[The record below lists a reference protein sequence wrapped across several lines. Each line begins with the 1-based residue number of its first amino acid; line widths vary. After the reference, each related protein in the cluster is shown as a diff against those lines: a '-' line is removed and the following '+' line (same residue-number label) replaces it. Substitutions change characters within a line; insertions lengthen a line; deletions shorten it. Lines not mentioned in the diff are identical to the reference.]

1 MRSVLK
7 RVGNGVIEI
16 DYLNTNFYHLRKMK
30 IEIQSVIDLITN
42 SSTETFTI
50 LSDNAES
57 LIKEVV
63 NSILLAAK
71 SELTFS
77 DLFVYKEEFNDRWED
92 DYRGSYIRNF
102 IEDEDTSKY
111 GKVLLKIYDMASDKF
126 SYWEGENGKALD
138 FIYEEIKKVAI
149 DNGALTYNEFCEQ
162 ENSNCDYMPALKTF
176 YIEVKEGLD
185 NEDAKLA
192 ANALNS
198 LELLYSA
205 DYYCG

>member
-1 MRSVLK
+1 
-7 RVGNGVIEI
+7 
-16 DYLNTNFYHLRKMK
+16 MK

-57 LIKEVV
+57 LIKDVV

-77 DLFVYKEEFNDRWED
+77 DLFVYKEEFDDRWED
-92 DYRGSYIRNF
+92 EYRHNCIRCC
-102 IEDEDTSKY
+102 IEDEDTGKY
-111 GKVLLKIYDMASDKF
+111 GKALLKIYDMASDKLP
-126 SYWEGENGKALD
+126 YWEGENGKALD

-149 DNGALTYNEFCEQ
+149 DNGAMTYNEFCKQ
-162 ENSNCDYMPALKTF
+162 ENDDSYDYMPALKTF
-176 YIEVKEGLD
+176 YVNVKEGLD

-192 ANALNS
+192 ACALNAL
-198 LELLYSA
+198 EELYSA
-205 DYYCG
+205 DYRCG

>member
-1 MRSVLK
+1 
-7 RVGNGVIEI
+7 
-16 DYLNTNFYHLRKMK
+16 MK
-30 IEIQSVIDLITN
+30 IEVQSVIDLITN

-50 LSDNAES
+50 LSNNAES
-57 LIKEVV
+57 LIKDVV
-63 NSILLAAK
+63 NSILSVAK

-77 DLFVYKEEFNDRWED
+77 DLFVYKEEFDDRWED
-92 DYRGSYIRNF
+92 YYRGSYIRDF
-102 IEDEDTSKY
+102 VKDEDVSKY
-111 GKVLLKIYDMASDKF
+111 GKALLEIYDMASDKL

-149 DNGALTYNEFCEQ
+149 DNGAMTYGEFCEQ
-162 ENSNCDYMPALKTF
+162 ENSNPDYMPALKTF

-185 NEDAKLA
+185 NENAKLA

-198 LELLYSA
+198 LELLHSA

>member
-1 MRSVLK
+1 
-7 RVGNGVIEI
+7 
-16 DYLNTNFYHLRKMK
+16 MK

-57 LIKEVV
+57 LIKDVV

-77 DLFVYKEEFNDRWED
+77 DLFVYKEEFDDRWED
-92 DYRGSYIRNF
+92 EYRHNCIRRC
-102 IEDEDTSKY
+102 IEDEDTGKY
-111 GKVLLKIYDMASDKF
+111 GKALLKIYGMASDKLP
-126 SYWEGENGKALD
+126 YWEGENGKALD

-149 DNGALTYNEFCEQ
+149 DNGAMTYNEFCKQ
-162 ENSNCDYMPALKTF
+162 ENDDSYDYMPALKTF
-176 YIEVKEGLD
+176 YVNVKEGLD

-192 ANALNS
+192 ASAFNAL
-198 LELLYSA
+198 EELYSA
-205 DYYCG
+205 DYRCG

>member
-1 MRSVLK
+1 
-7 RVGNGVIEI
+7 
-16 DYLNTNFYHLRKMK
+16 MK

-77 DLFVYKEEFNDRWED
+77 DLFVYKEEFDDRWED

-126 SYWEGENGKALD
+126 SYWEGENGK
-138 FIYEEIKKVAI
+138 
-149 DNGALTYNEFCEQ
+149 
-162 ENSNCDYMPALKTF
+162 P
-176 YIEVKEGLD
+176 
-185 NEDAKLA
+185 
-192 ANALNS
+192 
-198 LELLYSA
+198 
-205 DYYCG
+205 